1 MRSHP
6 FSPTSVLAKQKGRDE
21 ESEQEGRKLRTC
33 PLLCSGH
40 TSCSLRKCDMNP
52 TRYTQPQSPWCQRTR
67 QMNNMHPAAKMLR
80 SFTSQMLPVLC
91 GDKQDKKLR
100 ASPRA
105 TGLQR
110 VTSPPDESLAIS
122 SRHAL
127 PSTVRTQIEAVRFAA
142 TLALLIPFA
151 ALAAAPAKPFER
163 FDGCLVEPDE
173 WTDGDSFASACRT
186 AGLKLSD
193 STTWTQPNRVHAGNA
208 ATNRPRLSA
217 SRTSSQSSS
226 DNIVYGYDL
235 GISSRWETKEVNFT
249 PQEWAQR
256 MPG

>member
-1 MRSHP
+1 MAISKIKIAGIAPRNG
-6 FSPTSVLAKQKGRDE
+6 LAAR
-21 ESEQEGRKLRTC
+21 
-33 PLLCSGH
+33 H
-40 TSCSLRKCDMNP
+40 F
-52 TRYTQPQSPWCQRTR
+52 
-67 QMNNMHPAAKMLR
+67 AA
-80 SFTSQMLPVLC
+80 
-91 GDKQDKKLR
+91 
-100 ASPRA
+100 
-105 TGLQR
+105 
-110 VTSPPDESLAIS
+110 PDESLAIS

-173 WTDGDSFASACRT
+173 WTDGDSFRVRLPDGRLET
-186 AGLKLSD
+186 SD
-193 STTWTQPNRVHAGNA
+193 STTWTQPNRAHAGNA